1 MDKHITIKGK
11 KDRLQ
16 IILDNEIEFDKLKDE
31 LKKKILHMKTLLKN
45 ADIAIEFINRE
56 ITTDE
61 EDQLI
66 DIIKKHSNITITMI
80 FSKHVYSQDENLT
93 QRIISNSVL
102 DKTVSEITKTKSETS
117 EMTEPFIYEP
127 SIALEG
133 NTKFHRGNLRSG
145 RKLEFDGNIVV
156 LGDVNPGATVK
167 ASGNVIVLGH
177 LNGTVNA
184 GEKDSTNSFV
194 GAIFM
199 NPVHLTIGKVTSNPM
214 QTEILETNKVNK
226 RNKFKIAFIKNE
238 EIQIEDFNIRSF
250 L

>member
-1 MDKHITIKGK
+1 MDKYITIKGK

-16 IILDNEIEFDKLKDE
+16 IILDNEIEFDKLKNE
-31 LKKKILHMKTLLKN
+31 LKKKILPMRTLLKN

-56 ITTDE
+56 ITLEE

-80 FSKHVYSQDENLT
+80 FSEHVYTKNENIT
-93 QRIISNSVL
+93 QRIIDNSVS
-102 DKTVSEITKTKSETS
+102 DESTS
-117 EMTEPFIYEP
+117 ESS
-127 SIALEG
+127 SIEVEETIKSPPYDNHVALEG
-133 NTKFHRGNLRSG
+133 NTKFHKGNLRSG

-184 GEKDSTNSFV
+184 GEKDRINSFV

-199 NPVHLTIGKVTSNPM
+199 NPVHLTIGEVTSNPM